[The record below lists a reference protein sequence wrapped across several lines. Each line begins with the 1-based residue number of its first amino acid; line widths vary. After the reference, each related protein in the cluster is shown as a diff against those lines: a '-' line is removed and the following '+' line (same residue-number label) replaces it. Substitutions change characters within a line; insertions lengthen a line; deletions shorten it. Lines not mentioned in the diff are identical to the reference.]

1 MGRAWLRP
9 RSAARIC
16 RRCGAGRPEVE
27 TWSSIPTLH
36 AAGAKP
42 QLLQFIEKFIALEL
56 GRRHISAE
64 ALARIEAEGC
74 RNADVLAV
82 HTEAMRLFASHF
94 GPFRPLLA
102 RFVRACE
109 LESAAALAAETERD
123 LAHAR
128 LRSIQDEADEKRR
141 MSCPLASS
149 PFPPEPN
156 VRVCAPTHTHTHS
169 HRPHPTTPPH
179 PSTHHTPRRMRAG
192 CAHFARDIAPRR
204 ANVHPAT
211 LRRKNGTSPP
221 YRNGIAHPD

>member
-141 MSCPLASS
+141 MSCPLPSS
-149 PFPPEPN
+149 PFPLSLQGHYYRGSE
-156 VRVCAPTHTHTHS
+156 THFSARS
-169 HRPHPTTPPH
+169 HAT
-179 PSTHHTPRRMRAG
+179 
-192 CAHFARDIAPRR
+192 FARSARSRTRR
-204 ANVHPAT
+204 QAGT
-211 LRRKNGTSPP
+211 LTTRTCTCLRLRTPF
-221 YRNGIAHPD
+221 

>member
-1 MGRAWLRP
+1 
-9 RSAARIC
+9 
-16 RRCGAGRPEVE
+16 
-27 TWSSIPTLH
+27 
-36 AAGAKP
+36 
-42 QLLQFIEKFIALEL
+42 
-56 GRRHISAE
+56 
-64 ALARIEAEGC
+64 
-74 RNADVLAV
+74 
-82 HTEAMRLFASHF
+82 
-94 GPFRPLLA
+94 
-102 RFVRACE
+102 VRACE

-221 YRNGIAHPD
+221 YRNGMRIQTDCADSAAACWSSARPSGRHRTQRRVA